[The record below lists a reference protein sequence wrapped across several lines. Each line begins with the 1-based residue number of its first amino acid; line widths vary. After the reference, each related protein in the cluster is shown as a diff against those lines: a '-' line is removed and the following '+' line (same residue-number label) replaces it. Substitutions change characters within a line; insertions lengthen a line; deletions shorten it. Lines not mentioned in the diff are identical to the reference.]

1 MSHHDYIYCGDPIP
15 ELSEKENPSFFLNLQ
30 KAIIC
35 SLEKRSLLTSA
46 QCGRCIAQLEKQHHS
61 CAL

>member
-1 MSHHDYIYCGDPIP
+1 MSHHDYIYAGDPIP
-15 ELSEKENPSFFLNLQ
+15 ELSEKESASFFLNLQ
-30 KAIIC
+30 KAIIY

-46 QCGRCIAQLEKQHHS
+46 QRSRCIARLEKQHHT